1 MENMVSSEFWKG
13 KRVLITGHS
22 GFKGSWLSLWLNK
35 LGAEVMGFS
44 LQPEESS
51 SIFYHAKIASVVESI
66 FGDIRD
72 YEIMKSNMLA
82 FKPEIIFHLAAQP
95 LVRDSYLDP
104 LETYSTN
111 VLGTANV
118 LQAARSIDYC
128 KAIVVVTSDKCYE
141 NEELNRPFQE
151 QDPMG
156 GHDPYSASKGC
167 AELVTQ
173 SFRKSY
179 FQESEVFLASARAG
193 NVIGGGDWS
202 KDRLIPDMVRAVQS
216 GLKIEL
222 RNPKATRP
230 WQHVLDPLSGY
241 IKLAESLYKKTPDSD
256 SAWNFGPPEMEDKE
270 VAWIT
275 TNFLEM
281 WGSES
286 LWSIDEEKTHH
297 EAQYLRLDS
306 SKAIRQL
313 NWKPVWNTTQ
323 ALEHTFY
330 WYQQSFLKDEML
342 NLSLEQIDLY
352 SSEL

>member
-1 MENMVSSEFWKG
+1 MVSDFWKD

-35 LGAEVMGFS
+35 LGADVMGFS
-44 LQPEESS
+44 LEQEDLN
-51 SIFYHAKIASVVESI
+51 SIFYQANIKSAVRNI

-72 YEIMKSNMLA
+72 YKSVNSNLSN

-95 LVRDSYLDP
+95 LVRESYLDP
-104 LETYSTN
+104 LGTYSTN
-111 VLGTANV
+111 VIGTANV
-118 LQAARSIDYC
+118 LQASRSVNSC

-141 NEELNRPFQE
+141 NEDLNRPFKE

-156 GHDPYSASKGC
+156 GHDPYSSSKGC
-167 AELVTQ
+167 TELVTQ

-179 FQESEVFLASARAG
+179 FQDSGVFLASARAG

-202 KDRLIPDMVRAVQS
+202 KDRLIPDMIRSIQNNRD
-216 GLKIEL
+216 IEL

-241 IKLAESLYKKTPDSD
+241 IKLAESLYNEIPGSD
-256 SAWNFGPPEMEDKE
+256 SAWNFGPSEAEDKE
-270 VAWIT
+270 VQWIT
-275 TNFLEM
+275 KNFLKM

-286 LWSIDEEKTHH
+286 LWTKATDKNLH
-297 EAQYLRLDS
+297 EAKYLRLDS
-306 SKAIRQL
+306 SKAMQEL
-313 NWKPVWNTTQ
+313 AWKPVWDTSQ

-342 NLSLEQIDLY
+342 DLSLKQIDLY
-352 SSEL
+352 SSGI